1 MPFTI
6 SEYPLPPKESN
17 RQYIQPTS
25 EFKRQVIK
33 VFLLCVLFLLS
44 YIAVVTMALGIAAL
58 VVLLV
63 GAIAL
68 EAPNTLTLLLVIGG
82 LGLAVM
88 IVIFVFNSLV
98 IKLNR
103 GREGAVQIFENDEP
117 LLFEFIR
124 RVTTEAGSSFP
135 KKIFL
140 VEDVNAMVAYDSVFL
155 SMFFPQRKNL
165 YIGAGLVNSLTISE
179 FKGVLGHEFGH
190 FSQKSMALGAY
201 VYHFNLI
208 IHKILFDNE
217 RYNNALT
224 NWGNSTWYFRIFK
237 ELASL
242 IIQAMQWIMRK
253 VYVLLNKEHMNLSRQ
268 MEFHADAVAASV
280 SGSRSNI
287 TAQYRSDF
295 ATECYTEL
303 LNFYGTLIRENWK
316 AENIY
321 THHFKLMQLY
331 AAKYKIPLNNGLP
344 MIDANSF
351 DLLGKCRIIIKDQ
364 WASHP
369 DTSDRVAFFSEMNI
383 DAGLVDNSAWE
394 LFSDAARIQQ
404 KFTDKLYEDVQFEDS
419 PLLLSAEEF
428 EVKYLDHLGSTSLQ
442 SEFNGYYNN
451 RNIERFELEYSEMEA
466 GGALSGD
473 LFSDNYSRLPALIAN
488 LENDINVLA
497 SLSEGNTGI
506 RSFDFDGEKFPAYEA
521 EIIKG
526 RLNKEL
532 EEATLKITDHD
543 KAIYHYTLGV
553 CTSANER
560 TQLKLAYADMFR
572 QIELAELDLKL
583 YNEMIDVVNPV
594 YTTMQHEDIKIQ
606 VMQIIRKEKEL
617 KERFEAL
624 LNDDKLIAEDSL
636 TEYLKCIEKLVNSDH
651 IYYTSA
657 QYLNDEIQVLN
668 DAMNAFV
675 SITID
680 YNFLVKKSALGF
692 QNNILKRQTALA
704 QAEPQTL

>member
-6 SEYPLPPKESN
+6 SEYPLPPKEPN

-33 VFLLCVLFLLS
+33 VFLLCVLFLLT
-44 YIAVVTMALGIAAL
+44 YIVV
-58 VVLLV
+58 V
-63 GAIAL
+63 AIAL
-68 EAPNTLTLLLVIGG
+68 GLAALIVLLAGAVALAVPNIVTFLLILGG
-82 LGLAVM
+82 FGLAVM

-103 GREGAVQIFENDEP
+103 GREGAVQIFEKDEP
-117 LLFEFIR
+117 LLFEFTR

-140 VEDVNAMVAYDSVFL
+140 VEDVNALVAYDSVLL

-165 YIGAGLVNSLTISE
+165 YIGAGLINSLTISE

-190 FSQKSMALGAY
+190 FSQKSMTLGAY

-217 RYNNALT
+217 RYNTAFT
-224 NWGNSTWYFRIFK
+224 NWGNSSWYFRIFK

-242 IIQAMQWIMRK
+242 IIQAIQWVMRK
-253 VYVLLNKEHMNLSRQ
+253 VYVLLNKEHMSLSRQ

-295 ATECYTEL
+295 AMECYTEL
-303 LNFYGTLIRENWK
+303 LNFYGTLIRENRK
-316 AENIY
+316 AENVY

-331 AAKYKIPLNNGLP
+331 AAKYKIHLNNGLP

-351 DLLGKCRIIIKDQ
+351 DLFGKSRIMIKDQ

-369 DTSDRVAFFSEMNI
+369 NTSDRVAFFSEMNI

-404 KFTDKLYEDVQFEDS
+404 EFTDKLYEDVQFEQA
-419 PLLLSAEEF
+419 PLLLSVEEF
-428 EVKYLDHLGSTSLQ
+428 EVKYIDHMASTSLQ
-442 SEFNGYYNN
+442 PKFNGYYDN
-451 RNIERFELEYSEMEA
+451 RNIERFELETSDNEVCSS
-466 GGALSGD
+466 LSTD
-473 LFSDNYSRLPALIAN
+473 LFSDDFTRLPALIVN
-488 LENDINVLA
+488 LENDINVLE

-526 RLNKEL
+526 RLKKEL
-532 EEATLKITDHD
+532 EEARLKISDHD
-543 KAIYHYTLGV
+543 KSIYHYTLGL
-553 CTSANER
+553 CTSVTEKA
-560 TQLKLAYADMFR
+560 QLKQAYAAMFL
-572 QIELAELDLKL
+572 QFELAELDLKL

-594 YTTMQHEDIKIQ
+594 YTTMQHADIKIQ
-606 VMQIIRKEKEL
+606 VLQIIRKEKEL
-617 KERFEAL
+617 KGRFQEL
-624 LNDDKLIAEDSL
+624 LSNEKLIAEDSL
-636 TEYLKCIEKLVNSDH
+636 AEYLKCIEKLINSDH
-651 IYYTSA
+651 IYYTSE
-657 QYLNDEIQVLN
+657 QYLNDEIQLLN
-668 DAMNAFV
+668 DALNAFL
-675 SITID
+675 SITIE
-680 YNFLVKKSALGF
+680 YNFLVKKHALGL
-692 QNNILKRQTALA
+692 QNNVLNKQGALE
-704 QAEPQTL
+704 QAEPQIL